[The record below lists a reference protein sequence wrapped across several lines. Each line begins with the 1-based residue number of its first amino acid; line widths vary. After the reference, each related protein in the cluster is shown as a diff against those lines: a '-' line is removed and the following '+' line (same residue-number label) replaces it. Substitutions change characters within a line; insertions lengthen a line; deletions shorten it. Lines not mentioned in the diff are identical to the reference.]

1 MDLIPNLPNHIAL
14 ECLIRV
20 TYDQFNRVASVCS
33 DWKKEIKLPEFRRLR
48 KTSCRSQ
55 KIIVMSQAR
64 VDPNRKKSDVI
75 KRFANPVYR
84 VTVLELDTGN
94 WSELPPLPGFSNG
107 LPMFCQL
114 AAVGLNI
121 VAMGGLD
128 PVTWEVSNS
137 VFVFNFVS
145 GKWHRGADMPGVRR
159 SFYGC
164 TSDHDRMVYVA
175 GGHDE
180 DKNALRSAIAYDV
193 EKDEWIQLPDMA
205 RQRDECKG
213 IFHDGKFHVIGG
225 YRTEM
230 QGRFEKSRFEKSAKM
245 FDIAK
250 SLWGDVQ
257 EDFLVVSTCPRTC
270 TVGSDKDF
278 YTSHKGD
285 VVALKH
291 DKWQVVAKIPAEV
304 CKVAYMT
311 TWQGKLLVIGCAR
324 YGEPHMTYVLDLES
338 YKWTKMESL
347 EKFSG
352 HVQSGCYLEI

>member
-20 TYDQFNRVASVCS
+20 SYDQFSRVASVCS

-64 VDPNRKKSDVI
+64 VDPNVKKPGVI

-84 VTVLELDTGN
+84 VTILELDTGH
-94 WSELPPLPGFSNG
+94 WLELPPLPGFSNG

-164 TSDHDRMVYVA
+164 ASDHDRMVYVA
-175 GGHDE
+175 GGHDD
-180 DKNALRSAIAYDV
+180 DKNALRSAVAYDV
-193 EKDEWIQLPDMA
+193 EKDEWIQLSDMA
-205 RQRDECKG
+205 RERDECKG

-225 YRTEM
+225 YCTEM
-230 QGRFEKSRFEKSAKM
+230 QGRFEKSAEVFNVATSQWE
-245 FDIAK
+245 
-250 SLWGDVQ
+250 DVQ
-257 EDFLVVSTCPRTC
+257 EDFLEASTCPRTC
-270 TVGSDKDF
+270 TVDGDNDF
-278 YTSHKGD
+278 YTSHGGD
-285 VVALKH
+285 VVALKR
-291 DKWQVVAKIPAEV
+291 DKWQDVAKIPAEV
-304 CKVAYMT
+304 CKVAYTT
-311 TWQGKLLVIGCAR
+311 TWQGKLLVIGCAS
-324 YGEPHMTYVLDLES
+324 YGEPHMAYVLDLKS